1 MDIKELATR
10 SKAIRERYHEF
21 EINQDGQPL
30 NVEQD
35 ALSFLTDAGLVGRKV
50 MDQTGSWP
58 DSNEDVSLDYK
69 IAESIWWLASIADN
83 QNINLEEALDD
94 FLTEREQHLK

>member
-21 EINQDGQPL
+21 EINQDGQPW

-35 ALSFLTDAGLVGRKV
+35 ALSFLTDAGLAR
-50 MDQTGSWP
+50 Q
-58 DSNEDVSLDYK
+58 
-69 IAESIWWLASIADN
+69 
-83 QNINLEEALDD
+83 Q
-94 FLTEREQHLK
+94 

>member
-1 MDIKELATR
+1 M
-10 SKAIRERYHEF
+10 
-21 EINQDGQPL
+21 
-30 NVEQD
+30 
-35 ALSFLTDAGLVGRKV
+35 LV
-50 MDQTGSWP
+50 WP